1 MRQTELSSGVD
12 LRDDKGRRVCKSTYA
27 ARKGIGQVTDLFT
40 MFSNTYTVVII

>member
-27 ARKGIGQVTDLFT
+27 ARKGIGQVTDLFK
-40 MFSNTYTVVII
+40 MFSNTYM